1 MGNNKS
7 KQIVLFI
14 IFSLFFSNIL
24 EAQNS
29 ISFIG
34 GITGEK
40 SYGGL
45 VNYSYSFNNSNFD
58 IGLNYSIFEDTQL
71 QDEKVS
77 FNNTL
82 LQLGYSHTILRNR
95 SNSININMGL
105 GALAGFES
113 IEDNPKLIL
122 KSKSGFVAGAYGG
135 LQLDFFVTDNFG
147 FVLRYQQNYFANS
160 TTGNTNP
167 FAAAGL
173 KFNF

>member
-1 MGNNKS
+1 MEKNKFFRF
-7 KQIVLFI
+7 LAFM
-14 IFSLFFSNIL
+14 IFTFFVNVTSS
-24 EAQNS
+24 QNS

-45 VNYSYSFNNSNFD
+45 ANYSYTFNNSNFD
-58 IGLNYSIFEDTQL
+58 LGLNYSIFEDTQL
-71 QDEKVS
+71 EGEKVR

-95 SNSININMGL
+95 SNSININLGL

-113 IEDNPKLIL
+113 IEENPKLIL
-122 KSKSGFVAGAYGG
+122 KSKSGFVAGAYGSC
-135 LQLDFFVTDNFG
+135 QLDFFVSDNFG
-147 FVLRYQQNYFANS
+147 FVLRYQQNYFGKS

-167 FAAAGL
+167 FAGAGL